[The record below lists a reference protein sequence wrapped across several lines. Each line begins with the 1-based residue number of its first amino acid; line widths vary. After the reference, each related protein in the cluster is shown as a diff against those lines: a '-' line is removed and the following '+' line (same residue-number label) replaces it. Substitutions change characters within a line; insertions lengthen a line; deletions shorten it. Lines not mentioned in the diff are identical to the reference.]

1 MEKLLKKTNVLYTQN
16 IDALPIEE
24 RIFFSEGLVVNVNDF
39 RIATKTEINE
49 WEKYKEE
56 MEKDMLE

>member
-16 IDALPIEE
+16 IDVLPIEE
-24 RIFFSEGLVVNVNDF
+24 RIFFSEGLVANVNDF